1 MMIYLLKQ
9 VMFQIA
15 NGEIT
20 HLRGIMWYT
29 IALIWDDVT
38 YPHIDKLMGWF
49 MALTDY
55 DYGI

>member
-29 IALIWDDVT
+29 IALIWDDVKW
-38 YPHIDKLMGWF
+38 PAGP
-49 MALTDY
+49 
-55 DYGI
+55 